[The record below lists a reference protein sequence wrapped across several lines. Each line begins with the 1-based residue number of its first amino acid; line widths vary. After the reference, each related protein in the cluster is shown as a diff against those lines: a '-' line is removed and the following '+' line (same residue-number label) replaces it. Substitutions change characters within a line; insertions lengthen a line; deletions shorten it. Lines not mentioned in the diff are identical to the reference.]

1 MIQKWIGVGCVF
13 FACAGTGFQA
23 AYALRR
29 EQQLLSQTKRLLEK
43 MECELSSR
51 ATNLPQLCLAASD
64 CGKTLE
70 EIYKALAATLQAQV
84 LPDAASCMESV
95 LENYPHLPVSVLRL
109 HSMLGQTL
117 GRFDLAG
124 QLEEIGAVK
133 AVCSQELCKH
143 REHAES
149 KIRSY
154 QTLGLCAG
162 AALAI
167 LLI

>member
-1 MIQKWIGVGCVF
+1 MILRWIGAGCVF
-13 FACAGTGFQA
+13 LACAGTGFQA
-23 AYALRR
+23 ADALRR

-43 MECELSSR
+43 MECELSCR
-51 ATNLPQLCLAASD
+51 ASSLPQLCLVASG

-70 EIYKALAATLQAQV
+70 EIYKSLASKLQAQI
-84 LPDAASCMESV
+84 LPDAMSCMESV
-95 LENYPHLPVSVLRL
+95 LSNYPHLPGSVLRL
-109 HSMLGQTL
+109 HRMLGQTL
-117 GRFDLAG
+117 GKYDLAG

-133 AVCSQELCKH
+133 DACNQELSRH
-143 REHAES
+143 RDQSEQ

-162 AALAI
+162 AGLAI